1 MLRNS
6 EITARNVPGPMTS
19 WLLATALT
27 LAGGTTAFAQ
37 TTATC
42 DNSANAG
49 NNVQVRVT
57 QHLGRAQVELS
68 KPNSAGRKV
77 EIEYGDELYIL
88 KFGNDGRV
96 RTNFALLAAEN
107 KFAISMS
114 EAAPITCSLTVPE
127 FAKLYRVVLRWQ
139 EPVQLDL
146 NVIEPGGR
154 IGETGHVNAS
164 RPNGNL
170 TQGIGVMD
178 IIGAPPAEG
187 STAEVSYVVP
197 NTAATPPNSV
207 FGFRLDDVTRG
218 GRPEAPYCDD
228 HPLAAPQI
236 EFITIEGGT
245 VTTRKMS
252 VNRARCREKITDA
265 RRLMPIRQ

>member
-6 EITARNVPGPMTS
+6 KPTSGSAAGPVTR
-19 WLLATALT
+19 WLLAGALT
-27 LAGGTTAFAQ
+27 LGGAAAAVAQ
-37 TTATC
+37 TDATC
-42 DNSANAG
+42 DNTANAG
-49 NNVQVRVT
+49 SNVQVRVT
-57 QHLGRAQVELS
+57 QQLGRAQVDIS

-77 EIEYGDELYIL
+77 EIEYGDELYAL
-88 KFGNDGRV
+88 KFGTDGRI
-96 RTNFALLAAEN
+96 RTSFALVAAEN
-107 KFAISMS
+107 SFAISMS

-127 FAKLYRVVLRWQ
+127 FAKLYRVVLRWH

-154 IGETGHVNAS
+154 LGEIGHVNAS

-170 TQGIGVMD
+170 AQGIGVMD
-178 IIGAPPAEG
+178 IIGAVPAEG

-197 NTAATPPNSV
+197 NPAAIPPNSV
-207 FGFRLDDVTRG
+207 FGFRLDYVTRG

-228 HPLAAPQI
+228 HALAAPQV

>member
-1 MLRNS
+1 L
-6 EITARNVPGPMTS
+6 TA
-19 WLLATALT
+19 ALT
-27 LAGGTTAFAQ
+27 LAGGTAAVAQ
-37 TTATC
+37 TSATC

-49 NNVQVRVT
+49 SNAQVRVT
-57 QHLGRAQVELS
+57 QQLGRAQVDIS

-77 EIEYGDELYIL
+77 EIEYGDELYSL
-88 KFGNDGRV
+88 KFGPDGRV
-96 RTNFALLAAEN
+96 RTSFALVAAEN
-107 KFAISMS
+107 NFAISMS
-114 EAAPITCSLTVPE
+114 EAAPINCSLAVPE
-127 FAKLYRVVLRWQ
+127 FAKLYRVVLRWH

-154 IGETGHVNAS
+154 LGETGHVNAS

-170 TQGIGVMD
+170 AQGIGLMD
-178 IIGAPPAEG
+178 IVGAVPAEG
-187 STAEVSYVVP
+187 ATAEVSYVVP
-197 NTAATPPNSV
+197 NPTAIPANSV
-207 FGFRLDDVTRG
+207 FGFRLDYVTRG

-228 HPLAAPQI
+228 HPLAAPQV
-236 EFITIEGGT
+236 EFITIDAGT